1 MQALWDARE
10 QLMLELQVTML
21 RLLPR
26 TIPIACAMSFLRML
40 FFTDSAAS
48 DMPVKAA
55 INGFGRIGR

>member
-1 MQALWDARE
+1 
-10 QLMLELQVTML
+10 MLELQVTML